1 LNRSTI
7 NGGVSSVSGV
17 APPVD
22 EMKFFLDNL
31 PIICN
36 SNQIKHYIPV
46 DRKQNAVGNF

>member
-1 LNRSTI
+1 MK
-7 NGGVSSVSGV
+7 NGGDSSV

-36 SNQIKHYIPV
+36 AQQMGLLIPLEKEQ
-46 DRKQNAVGNF
+46 DAIGK